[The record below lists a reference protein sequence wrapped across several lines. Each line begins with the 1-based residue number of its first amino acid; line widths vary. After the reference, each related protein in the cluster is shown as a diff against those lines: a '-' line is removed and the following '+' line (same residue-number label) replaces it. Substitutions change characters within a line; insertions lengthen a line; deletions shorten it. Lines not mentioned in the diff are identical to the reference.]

1 MTDDGWVKLYRKI
14 LDDPLWLDS
23 TPPQKVVM
31 ITLLVMANHEPKQ
44 WVWQGKK
51 FEVQAGQMITSTE
64 SIRRKSGKGISTK
77 NIRSALDKFQKYD
90 FLAIKPAKTGTLIT
104 IANWAKYQSCDAK
117 VANQPAERWQRGGKE
132 VATNKNVRTKDKDIT
147 TSKTLADDFE
157 KLWNLYPRK
166 EGKKPAF
173 DSYKRVVT
181 RKQNPA
187 TNKQIQNG
195 IVAYCKELEAAG
207 TDKQFVKQ
215 GSTFF
220 SQEAWQDYTAIAEQQ
235 EAAKPKFDPD
245 QWVLDTFSVYGSISQ
260 VLREIQDNNVPVD
273 PERAK
278 RLITEHLSS
287 LGRDAASYS

>member
-1 MTDDGWVKLYRKI
+1 MSDQGWIKVYRKI
-14 LDDPLWLDS
+14 THSFVWTNPNLLKLW
-23 TPPQKVVM
+23 M
-31 ITLLVMANHEPKQ
+31 LLLIKASHGGNKFLFNGNEMSVSSGEFVTGSVALASEFNDGVPRDKAVTSRTVWR
-44 WVWQGKK
+44 WVKK
-51 FEVQAGQMITSTE
+51 FENAEMLSIKSTSQYSVISIINWNNYQSDDKRVSSECQAPVKRVSTIKNVKNKDNTITS
-64 SIRRKSGKGISTK
+64 K
-77 NIRSALDKFQKYD
+77 Q
-90 FLAIKPAKTGTLIT
+90 
-104 IANWAKYQSCDAK
+104 
-117 VANQPAERWQRGGKE
+117 
-132 VATNKNVRTKDKDIT
+132 
-147 TSKTLADDFE
+147 LADDFD
-157 KLWNLYPRK
+157 KLWKLYPRK

-173 DSYKRVVT
+173 AAYKRAMT
-181 RKQNPA
+181 RKVNPA

-195 IVAYCKELEAAG
+195 IVAYSKELQAAG
-207 TDKQFVKQ
+207 TEMQFIKQ